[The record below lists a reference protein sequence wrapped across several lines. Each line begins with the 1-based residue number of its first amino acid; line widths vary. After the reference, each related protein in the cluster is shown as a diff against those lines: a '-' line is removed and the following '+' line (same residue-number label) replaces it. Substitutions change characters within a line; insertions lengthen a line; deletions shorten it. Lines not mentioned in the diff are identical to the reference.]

1 MNMAKSVI
9 HDFPGVSSDNH
20 LLRGCVSFC
29 NMFIDNSGKECMGI
43 AFERSMGPAS
53 QPLIA

>member
-1 MNMAKSVI
+1 MAKSVI
-9 HDFPGVSSDNH
+9 HDFPGLSSGNP

-43 AFERSMGPAS
+43 AGSRGPWVQLPS
-53 QPLIA
+53 H